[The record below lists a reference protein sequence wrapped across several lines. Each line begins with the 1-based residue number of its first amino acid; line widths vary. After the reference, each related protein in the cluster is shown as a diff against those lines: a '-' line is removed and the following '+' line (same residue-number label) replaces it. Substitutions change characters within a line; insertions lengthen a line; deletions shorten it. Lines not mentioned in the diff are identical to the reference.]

1 MAGKVRAT
9 RSANA
14 GKIQG
19 KDVLAYLNFGTG
31 ATEALPQWALFGGQT
46 TADLS
51 MSADEI
57 DANSK
62 DSGGWGESYAGIRS
76 TELSLECIATKAD
89 EAYAALKDAFIKS
102 EVVDICRY
110 CTTDSTAERNWYSI
124 TEISDTTP
132 HDDMVTFSIKLKG
145 IGAPTFYEKVTK
157 IADVKGA
164 MTGGAVVVSGG

>member
-1 MAGKVRAT
+1 M
-9 RSANA
+9 N
-14 GKIQG
+14 
-19 KDVLAYLNFGTG
+19 YGTV
-31 ATEALPQWALFGGQT
+31 ATEALPQLSLYGGQT

-57 DANSK
+57 DANSI

-110 CTTDSTAERNWYSI
+110 FTTDGTAERYWYSI
-124 TEISDTTP
+124 TDISDATP
-132 HDDMVTFSIKLKG
+132 HDDMVTFTIKLKG

-157 IADVKGA
+157 IADVKGV
-164 MTGGAVVVSGG
+164 MTGATVTIGG

>member
-19 KDVLAYLNFGTG
+19 KDVLAYLNYGTG
-31 ATEALPQWALFGGQT
+31 ATEALPQWSLFGGQT

-164 MTGGAVVVSGG
+164 MTGGTVVVSGG

>member
-1 MAGKVRAT
+1 M
-9 RSANA
+9 N
-14 GKIQG
+14 
-19 KDVLAYLNFGTG
+19 YGTG
-31 ATEALPQWALFGGQT
+31 ATETLPQWSLFGGQT

-110 CTTDSTAERNWYSI
+110 CTTDNTAERNWYSI

-145 IGAPTFYEKVTK
+145 VGAPTFYENVKK
-157 IADVKGA
+157 IADVKGV
-164 MTGGAVVVSGG
+164 MTGGTVVATGG